1 MGYLRNGDH
10 QAMNIAVVQT
20 DPTFGN
26 VTHNL
31 DQAIALMGSTRADL
45 YVLPELFA
53 SGYNF
58 ETKDEVRSFAEPFQ
72 RGPVYQALAE
82 FATKR
87 KTTVVYGFPERDGD
101 EVYNSATLVSCESSV
116 GLYRKLHLFDREK
129 LVFAPGNLPFQV
141 FPTAVGSVGL
151 MICFD
156 WYFPE
161 SMRTLALRGAHIVA
175 HPSNLVLPHCP
186 DSMPVRCRENRVF
199 AATANRVGKEDRGGV
214 SLSFIGQS
222 QITSPRGEIL
232 VRASA
237 TSAEIHTCTIEPKE
251 ATNKRVTELN
261 DLLEDRRPE
270 FYE

>member
-1 MGYLRNGDH
+1 
-10 QAMNIAVVQT
+10 MNIAVVQT
-20 DPTFGN
+20 DPTFGTVAKN
-26 VTHNL
+26 I
-31 DQAIALMGSTRADL
+31 DQALSLMRTAQADL

-58 ETKDEVRSFAEPFQ
+58 TSKAEARSLAEPFQ
-72 RGPVYQALAE
+72 QGSVFTALAA
-82 FATKR
+82 FARDQKATI
-87 KTTVVYGFPERDGD
+87 VYGFAELDGE
-101 EVYNSATLVSCESSV
+101 EVYNSAAILSHDGTA

-129 LVFAPGNLPFQV
+129 LFFAPGNLPFRV
-141 FPTAVGSVGL
+141 FQTPAGPVGV

-199 AATANRVGKEDRGGV
+199 AVTANRVGTEDRGGI

-222 QITSPRGEIL
+222 QITSPAAEIL
-232 VRASA
+232 AKADADQEVLLSSVLDLALARD
-237 TSAEIHTCTIEPKE
+237 KKL
-251 ATNKRVTELN
+251 NQYN
-261 DLLEDRRPE
+261 DLFKDRRPE
-270 FYE
+270 HYCS

>member
-1 MGYLRNGDH
+1 
-10 QAMNIAVVQT
+10 MNVAVVQT
-20 DPTFGN
+20 NPTFGTVARN
-26 VTHNL
+26 I
-31 DQAIALMGSTRADL
+31 DQALSLMRTVQADL

-58 ETKDEVRSFAEPFQ
+58 TTKEEARSVAEPFQ
-72 RGPVYQALAE
+72 EGSVYKALSA
-82 FATKR
+82 FATER
-87 KTTVVYGFPERDGD
+87 KTTVVYGFAERDGD
-101 EVYNSATLVSCESSV
+101 EVYNSATLVSHEGPS

-129 LVFAPGNLPFQV
+129 LFFAPGNLPFRVYQT
-141 FPTAVGSVGL
+141 PVGL
-151 MICFD
+151 VGVMICFD

-161 SMRTLALRGAHIVA
+161 SMRTLALRGAHVVA

-199 AATANRVGKEDRGGV
+199 AVTANRVGTEDRGGI

-222 QITSPRGEIL
+222 QITSSRGEIL

-237 TSAEIHTCTIEPKE
+237 TRAEIHTSSIDPNE
-251 ATNKRVTELN
+251 AKNKRVTDRNNLF
-261 DLLEDRRPE
+261 EDRRPE

>member
-1 MGYLRNGDH
+1 MD
-10 QAMNIAVVQT
+10 IAVVQT
-20 DPTFGN
+20 DPVFGERAK
-26 VTHNL
+26 NL
-31 DQAIALMGSTRADL
+31 DQALALMRSAQADL

-58 ETKDEVRSFAEPFQ
+58 TSREEVQSLAEPYRQ
-72 RGPVYQALAE
+72 GPLFRALE
-82 FATKR
+82 KFCR
-87 KTTVVYGFPERDGD
+87 EQKTTVVFGFPELDGST
-101 EVYNSATLVSCESSV
+101 VYNSAALISHDDTT

-129 LVFAPGNLPFQV
+129 LFFSPGNLPFSV
-141 FPTAVGSVGL
+141 FQTPAGPVGV

-161 SMRTLALRGAHIVA
+161 SMRTLALRGAHTVA

-199 AATANRVGKEDRGGV
+199 AVTANRVGTETRGGV

-222 QITSPRGEIL
+222 QITSSRGEIL
-232 VRASA
+232 VRGSA
-237 TSAEIHTCTIEPKE
+237 TGAEIHVRSVDLNE
-251 ATNKRVTELN
+251 ATNKKVTERN
-261 DLLEDRRPE
+261 DLFGDRRPE

>member
-1 MGYLRNGDH
+1 
-10 QAMNIAVVQT
+10 MNLAVVQT
-20 DPTFGN
+20 DPAFSTVSKN
-26 VTHNL
+26 I
-31 DQAIALMGSTRADL
+31 DQALSLMRTTQADL

-58 ETKDEVRSFAEPFQ
+58 TSKDEARSLAEPFQ
-72 RGPVYQALAE
+72 KGAVFTALAA
-82 FATKR
+82 FAKER
-87 KTTVVYGFPERDGD
+87 KATIVYGFAERDGD
-101 EVYNSATLVSCESSV
+101 EVYNSATLVSHDGTA

-129 LVFAPGNLPFQV
+129 LFFAPGNLPFKV
-141 FPTAVGSVGL
+141 FETPAGPVGV

-199 AATANRVGKEDRGGV
+199 AVTANRVGTEDRGGI

-222 QITSPRGEIL
+222 QITSSRGEIL
-232 VRASA
+232 ARASA
-237 TSAEIHTCTIEPKE
+237 TGAEIHTCTIDASE
-251 ATNKRVTELN
+251 AKNKRLTGMN
-261 DLLEDRRPE
+261 DLFEDRRPE
-270 FYE
+270 FYQ

>member
-1 MGYLRNGDH
+1 
-10 QAMNIAVVQT
+10 MNIAVVQT
-20 DPTFGN
+20 DPVFGAI
-26 VTHNL
+26 TKNL
-31 DQAIALMGSTRADL
+31 DQAVALLRTAQAEL

-58 ETKDEVRSFAEPFQ
+58 TSKEEARSLSEPFQ
-72 RGPVYQALAE
+72 QGQVYSALAKLAIE
-82 FATKR
+82 M
-87 KTTVVYGFPERDGD
+87 KTTVVYGFAERDGD
-101 EVYNSATLVSCESSV
+101 EVYNSATLVSHDGTA

-129 LVFAPGNLPFQV
+129 LFFAPGNLPFRV
-141 FPTAVGSVGL
+141 FQTSAGPVGV

-199 AATANRVGKEDRGGV
+199 AVTANRVGTEERGGV
-214 SLSFIGQS
+214 SISFIGQS
-222 QITSPRGEIL
+222 QITSSRGDIL
-232 VRASA
+232 TRASA
-237 TSAEIHTCTIEPKE
+237 TGAEIQTCTIDASE
-251 ATNKRVTELN
+251 ASNKQVTGMN
-261 DLLEDRRPE
+261 DLFGDRRPE

>member
-1 MGYLRNGDH
+1 
-10 QAMNIAVVQT
+10 MNVAVVQT
-20 DPTFGN
+20 DPTFGTVAKN
-26 VTHNL
+26 I
-31 DQAIALMGSTRADL
+31 DQALSLMRTAQADL

-58 ETKDEVRSFAEPFQ
+58 TSKAEARSLAEPFRQ
-72 RGPVYQALAE
+72 GSVFTALAG
-82 FATKR
+82 FARDR
-87 KTTVVYGFPERDGD
+87 KATIVYGFAELDGD
-101 EVYNSATLVSCESSV
+101 QVYNSATIISHDGTA

-129 LVFAPGNLPFQV
+129 LFFAPGNLPLRVFQT
-141 FPTAVGSVGL
+141 PVGPVGV

-199 AATANRVGKEDRGGV
+199 AVTANRVGTEDRDGI

-222 QITSPRGEIL
+222 QITSSRGEIL
-232 VRASA
+232 ARASA
-237 TSAEIHTCTIEPKE
+237 SVAEIHTRTIDLNE
-251 ATNKRVTELN
+251 ARNKRLTGMN
-261 DLLEDRRPE
+261 DLFEDRRPE

>member
-1 MGYLRNGDH
+1 MI
-10 QAMNIAVVQT
+10 IAVVQT
-20 DPTFGN
+20 DPTFGAVAKN
-26 VTHNL
+26 I
-31 DQAIALMGSTRADL
+31 DQALSLMRTVQADL

-58 ETKDEVRSFAEPFQ
+58 TTKEEALSLAEPFQ
-72 RGPVYQALAE
+72 QGSVFIALAA
-82 FATKR
+82 FANER
-87 KTTVVYGFPERDGD
+87 KATVVYGFAERDGD
-101 EVYNSATLVSCESSV
+101 EVYNSATLVSHGGTAE
-116 GLYRKLHLFDREK
+116 LYRKLHLFDREK
-129 LVFAPGNLPFQV
+129 LFFTPGNLPFRV
-141 FPTAVGSVGL
+141 FQTPVGPVGV

-199 AATANRVGKEDRGGV
+199 AVTANRIGTEDRGGV

-222 QITSPRGEIL
+222 QITSSRGEIL
-232 VRASA
+232 ARASA
-237 TSAEIHTCTIEPKE
+237 TGAEIHKSTIDVDE
-251 ATNKRVTELN
+251 AKNKRVTDRN
-261 DLLEDRRPE
+261 DLFEDRRPE